1 MHFRWLLAGQV
12 KLWTCILCRL
22 SFFQFLIY
30 PFWCVLLNS
39 RFSLWGA
46 NSSWWIALQ
55 AAVLPLSQM
64 QPFLLQKGHKSW
76 PGAGRLGDTTPHL
89 HVCMA
94 QLLNRCTVSLLG
106 GRSVFLSGFW
116 VWEQIPW
123 HSYHVW
129 GEFSVQVS
137 ERGAIKTLMCF
148 VSVPCY
154 LYDSLATVSRIIHS
168 LNGAFV
174 LIYPSFCPEKFL
186 MVQQFSGRR
195 ECPQKAGRMASQ
207 GFGH

>member
-1 MHFRWLLAGQV
+1 M
-12 KLWTCILCRL
+12 
-22 SFFQFLIY
+22 
-30 PFWCVLLNS
+30 
-39 RFSLWGA
+39 
-46 NSSWWIALQ
+46 
-55 AAVLPLSQM
+55 
-64 QPFLLQKGHKSW
+64 
-76 PGAGRLGDTTPHL
+76 
-89 HVCMA
+89 
-94 QLLNRCTVSLLG
+94 
-106 GRSVFLSGFW
+106 
-116 VWEQIPW
+116 
-123 HSYHVW
+123 
-129 GEFSVQVS
+129 QVS